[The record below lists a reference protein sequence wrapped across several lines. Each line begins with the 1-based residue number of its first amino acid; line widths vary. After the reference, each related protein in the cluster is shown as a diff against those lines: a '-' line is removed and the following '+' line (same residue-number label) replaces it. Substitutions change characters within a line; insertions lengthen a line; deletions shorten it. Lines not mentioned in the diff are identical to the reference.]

1 MTIPNTFPAFRIHDD
16 ANGYRAGI
24 ESIALDD
31 LNPGEVVIKTE
42 YSSVNFKDAL
52 AGTGEGKILRRF
64 PLVGGIDVAG
74 HVVASTDAAFKEGD
88 AVLVTGSGLSE
99 TRDGG
104 YSAYVR
110 LESKWVIPLPAGLSL
125 RECMIIGTAGFTAAL
140 AL

>member
-1 MTIPNTFPAFRIHDD
+1 MSVPSNFRAFRIHDD
-16 ANGYRAGI
+16 AAGYRSGI
-24 ESIALDD
+24 QSISLDD
-31 LNPGEVVIKTE
+31 LNPGEVVIKTA

-74 HVVASTDAAFKEGD
+74 HVVASTDPAFKEGD

-104 YSAYVR
+104 YAEYAR
-110 LESKWVIPLPAGLSL
+110 LQAK
-125 RECMIIGTAGFTAAL
+125 
-140 AL
+140 